1 MTAATEI
8 KIPRMI
14 GIDDAA
20 EMFGLTRY
28 FVRQLCLQKRI
39 VFVKAGKKYLVN
51 AERLADYL
59 NRGDEV

>member
-1 MTAATEI
+1 MIAATEI

-59 NRGDEV
+59 NEGD